1 MQEGVADSFYAK
13 LKARMDKL
21 RVGSPLDK
29 SIDVGAIAC
38 RRGPATVSPPVAASP
53 TTSSTGRGWIAC
65 TESASPGG
73 ADACASRAVLDWTRI
88 WARVSSLVSRAN
100 SVSRMALSAAV
111 VFSRA
116 TSIEFTEVSLDYS
129 PETEVPWTVNA
140 DSATILPVE
149 QRVQLRGHVRA
160 ISTQGSTAG
169 DTEIRTQYLELD
181 PERYIAETEERVQ
194 IRIGA
199 RSLTATGM
207 LASLN
212 DSKVVLKSNVRGKIA
227 P

>member
-1 MQEGVADSFYAK
+1 MS
-13 LKARMDKL
+13 ARNVL
-21 RVGSPLDK
+21 LF
-29 SIDVGAIAC
+29 
-38 RRGPATVSPPVAASP
+38 
-53 TTSSTGRGWIAC
+53 
-65 TESASPGG
+65 
-73 ADACASRAVLDWTRI
+73 AVLLAAAIGSWYLSRVRGEQDTGERSLDPVHRGFYLKSARI
-88 WARVSSLVSRAN
+88 LGTGPNGDLLYELRARHAEEQ
-100 SVSRMALSAAV
+100 ADG
-111 VFSRA
+111 
-116 TSIEFTEVSLDYS
+116 SIEFTEVRLDYS
-129 PETEVPWTVNA
+129 PEADVPWTVNA

-160 ISTQGSTAG
+160 ISSQGSADS

-181 PERYIAETEERVQ
+181 PQRYVAETDERVQ

-212 DSKVVLKSNVRGKIA
+212 DDRLELKSNVSGKFV